1 MTHPLRDPK
10 GRTQKRRVAVQGT
23 PIDPADLSRR
33 LTQHLEEQKARAL
46 KRRELAIRKERE
58 AAGVYHHVPSVAA
71 SSFERTAT
79 PDALGKIHRLAAPAV
94 KCHFQDAKI
103 DNPSH
108 GGRQAPNTLLKIN
121 QMKDQMIVDRE
132 MSRNRNQFQWTH
144 GMEEALVADLER
156 DLYKP
161 PQRTFQ
167 HETSHVRI
175 KHSTRTVRPLS
186 TGDDFSEEEGDEAK
200 KSGVV
205 ENSKLRGKAAN
216 EQVARDRHD
225 WAQRDDESGNV
236 QVKKQRSS
244 LFLRRKDPGPV
255 IIGKKE
261 KVGIIREE
269 GEEEGAGNGGFLSP
283 STRKGF
289 LSRFKRH
296 PS

>member
-10 GRTQKRRVAVQGT
+10 GRTQKRRVAVQSS
-23 PIDPADLSRR
+23 PIDPVDLSRR

-46 KRRELAIRKERE
+46 KRRELAIQKERE

-94 KCHFQDAKI
+94 KCHFQDAKME
-103 DNPSH
+103 PSSV
-108 GGRQAPNTLLKIN
+108 GGRQAPSTLLKIN
-121 QMKDQMIVDRE
+121 QMKDQMVVDRE
-132 MSRNRNQFQWTH
+132 MLRNRNQFQWTH

-156 DLYKP
+156 DLYKA

-175 KHSTRTVRPLS
+175 RHSAKAARPLS
-186 TGDDFSEEEGDEAK
+186 TGDIFSEEEGDEVK
-200 KSGVV
+200 KIGVV
-205 ENSKLRGKAAN
+205 GNLKLRGKAAN
-216 EQVARDRHD
+216 EQIARDRHN
-225 WAQRDDESGNV
+225 WAQRDDESGNG
-236 QVKKQRSS
+236 QIKKQRSS
-244 LFLRRKDPGPV
+244 LFLRKKDPGPLV
-255 IIGKKE
+255 VVKKE
-261 KVGIIREE
+261 KVGTITEE
-269 GEEEGAGNGGFLSP
+269 GGEESGNAEVVSP